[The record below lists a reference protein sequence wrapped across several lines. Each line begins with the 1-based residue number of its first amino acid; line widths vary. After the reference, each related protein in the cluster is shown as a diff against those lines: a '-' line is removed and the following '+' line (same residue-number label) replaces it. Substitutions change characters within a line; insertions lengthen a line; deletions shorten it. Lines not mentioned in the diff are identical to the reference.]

1 MAVIGTLALAACV
14 DSTGPS
20 GRPAPATV
28 DLAQSPASQDAPP
41 VLAQVAAGAR
51 AGDVIPDFY
60 VVVLKPGARDV
71 RAVARRLATTHGAA
85 LGYVYDAALH
95 GFSARMSAAAAARLA
110 RAPEVASVDPDRVVT
125 ADLTQTNPTWGLDRI
140 DQRNLPLSTTF
151 TYQASGSGVR
161 IYVLDTGV
169 RITHSQFQR
178 RGSSRAAYSW
188 DFISNDPIASD
199 CNGHGTHVA
208 GTAAGRTYG
217 VAKSALIR
225 AVRVLDCN
233 GQGSFSAVIAGVNW
247 VTANAIKPAVANM
260 SLGSIGTY
268 APLDSA
274 VSNSI
279 KSGITYAVAAG
290 NSSMSACTS
299 SPAAVKTAVTVMAS
313 DITDKRASFS
323 NHGSCADL
331 YAPGVSVLSAWHTSD
346 AGTKVLNGTSMAAPH
361 VAGVVAQYLQNNP
374 AWSPTT
380 VHFALLFDATQ
391 NKVTGNPFGTPNRL
405 LYTND

>member
-1 MAVIGTLALAACV
+1 MDVAL
-14 DSTGPS
+14 
-20 GRPAPATV
+20 
-28 DLAQSPASQDAPP
+28 SPEPQDAAAA
-41 VLAQVAAGAR
+41 VAQIAPGAK

-71 RAVARRLATTHGAA
+71 REVARRLAGTHSAS

-110 RAPEVASVDPDRVVT
+110 REPEVASVDPDRVVA

-140 DQRNLPLSTTF
+140 DQSSLPLSGTF
-151 TYQASGSGVR
+151 SYNATGSGVR

-169 RITHSQFQR
+169 RISHSQFAR

-199 CNGHGTHVA
+199 CHGHGTHVA

-217 VAKSALIR
+217 VAKTALVR
-225 AVRVLDCN
+225 AVRVLDCT
-233 GQGSFSAVIAGVNW
+233 GHGPFSVVIAGVNW

-290 NSSMSACTS
+290 NSSTSACTS
-299 SPAAVKTAVTVMAS
+299 SPAAVKTALTVMAS
-313 DITDKRASFS
+313 DISDKRASFS
-323 NHGSCADL
+323 NYGSCADL
-331 YAPGVSVLSAWHTSD
+331 YAPGVSVLSSWYTSD
-346 AGTKVLNGTSMAAPH
+346 LATAVLNGTSMAAPH
-361 VAGVVAQYLQNNP
+361 VAGVAAQYLQTNP
-374 AWSPTT
+374 GASSAL
-380 VHFALLFDATQ
+380 VHFALTFGSTP
-391 NKVTGNPFGTPNRL
+391 NKITGNPFGTPNRL
-405 LYTND
+405 LHTSY